1 MCTVS
6 YVPVRDNIIITSNR
20 DEKSCRSKAFLP
32 RVYKQKGS
40 SLIFPKDG
48 AAGGTWIALKENVDA
63 VVLLNG
69 AFAKHESRPGYSK
82 SRGCILLELFTHENP
97 LNAFRQQNLTNIEP
111 FTIILYQNKLLNE
124 CRWDGNQRYTQKLDA
139 SSAHIWSSVTLYNEN
154 SITKRKKLFSEMQ
167 VNTPLPTQQD
177 IMHFHQFSGDGNI
190 EDDLLMRRGDEYLTV
205 SITSILITSDRG
217 SMKYLDLMESKSS
230 EIKFELIAEEIYK

>member
-1 MCTVS
+1 
-6 YVPVRDNIIITSNR
+6 
-20 DEKSCRSKAFLP
+20 
-32 RVYKQKGS
+32 
-40 SLIFPKDG
+40 
-48 AAGGTWIALKENVDA
+48 
-63 VVLLNG
+63 
-69 AFAKHESRPGYSK
+69 
-82 SRGCILLELFTHENP
+82 
-97 LNAFRQQNLTNIEP
+97 
-111 FTIILYQNKLLNE
+111 
-124 CRWDGNQRYTQKLDA
+124 
-139 SSAHIWSSVTLYNEN
+139 
-154 SITKRKKLFSEMQ
+154 MQ